1 MNSFY
6 KLTIFEGQ
14 MLNNAEISKI
24 GTSWVREYL
33 MSKGVYIPD
42 SPCIMW
48 LDLFYY
54 YQVVI
59 NDNYKNK
66 KSNYQVNPNTKC
78 LGRWGEKFSKVQYTN
93 TNGTTWIQK

>member
-1 MNSFY
+1 MISFY

-24 GTSWVREYL
+24 GTSWVWEYL

-48 LDLFYY
+48 LDLFL
-54 YQVVI
+54 
-59 NDNYKNK
+59 
-66 KSNYQVNPNTKC
+66 T
-78 LGRWGEKFSKVQYTN
+78 
-93 TNGTTWIQK
+93 